1 MGTDLWEGDR
11 GVTMFAYQFAK
22 ALNRKGIPQG
32 FITMS
37 SGHGGRN
44 RQMASPL
51 SWTSFNGVKEIDQ
64 PAFQTRLNEL
74 FMQYPNTDIAEKA
87 VDDHVTD
94 VQDFNRIIIAA
105 NEQGEDLSKAAPLAA
120 PPFPEAGKSEEIRSD
135 TIPTS
140 AYNWCVSPMTPMA
153 VAGVIWAPSEHNIG
167 YEPALYAAELERGR
181 SFARGLEVVIGAD
194 IAATT
199 GAQLGQ
205 RFVGS
210 HGLAA
215 DEGEQGHEAPPFVV
229 VGILAPTGK
238 PIDRLI
244 LTSVESVWDVH
255 GIEHPAGEHA
265 RGEDGHGHDLPAG
278 ELEDHGGAAEITAIL
293 LGYRS
298 PAAAVR
304 LPAMIDRNTAMQ
316 SASPAR
322 ESARLITLFQPAIE
336 ALGLFAL
343 LLGGAGAFAVFVTL
357 WSAVRGREGDLALLR
372 VMGASRA
379 TIFGTVLL
387 EGAIVALLA
396 AVIGLGFAHGLLWL
410 ASRSFPSVAEAGIV
424 PFAFHRDEAAIVAGA
439 VLLGM
444 AAALLP
450 AWNVTRN
457 NLAPIL
463 DRN

>member
-1 MGTDLWEGDR
+1 MIRL
-11 GVTMFAYQFAK
+11 VFAYLGERK
-22 ALNRKGIPQG
+22 LTVALNVLLLAISVGMLVVLLQFSRQAEERFLDGAENIDLVVGAKG
-32 FITMS
+32 
-37 SGHGGRN
+37 
-44 RQMASPL
+44 SPL
-51 SWTSFNGVKEIDQ
+51 QLVLSSVYHLDQ
-64 PAFQTRLNEL
+64 PTGNIPLEALGDLR
-74 FMQYPNTDIAEKA
+74 
-87 VDDHVTD
+87 
-94 VQDFNRIIIAA
+94 A
-105 NEQGEDLSKAAPLAA
+105 NPMVASAIPLALGDN
-120 PPFPEAGKSEEIRSD
+120 FRGFRIVG
-135 TIPTS
+135 T
-140 AYNWCVSPMTPMA
+140 
-153 VAGVIWAPSEHNIG
+153 
-167 YEPALYAAELERGR
+167 EPALIDLYAAELARGR
-181 SFARGLEVVIGAD
+181 SFARGLEVVIGAEM
-194 IAATT
+194 AAAT

-205 RFVGS
+205 RFIGS

-215 DEGEQGHEAPPFVV
+215 DEGEQGHEATPFVV

-255 GIEHPAGEHA
+255 GIEHPAGDHA
-265 RGEDGHGHDLPAG
+265 RGEHTQDGHAHGGGAG
-278 ELEDHGGAAEITAIL
+278 ELEDRGAAAEITAIL

-322 ESARLITLFQPAIE
+322 ESARLITLFEPAIE

-379 TIFGTVLL
+379 MIFGTVLL
-387 EGAIVALLA
+387 EGAIVALMA
-396 AVIGLGFAHGLLWL
+396 ALIGLGFAHGLLWL
-410 ASRSFPSVAEAGIV
+410 ASRSFPEAGIV
-424 PFAFHRDEAAIVAGA
+424 PFAFHPGEAAIVAGA

>member
-1 MGTDLWEGDR
+1 MIRL
-11 GVTMFAYQFAK
+11 VLAYLGERK
-22 ALNRKGIPQG
+22 LTVALNVLLLAISVGMLVVLLQFSRQAEERFLDGAENIDLVVGAKG
-32 FITMS
+32 
-37 SGHGGRN
+37 
-44 RQMASPL
+44 SPL
-51 SWTSFNGVKEIDQ
+51 QLVLSSVYHLDQ
-64 PAFQTRLNEL
+64 PTGNIPLEAL
-74 FMQYPNTDIAEKA
+74 
-87 VDDHVTD
+87 
-94 VQDFNRIIIAA
+94 
-105 NEQGEDLSKAAPLAA
+105 EDLRANPMVASAIPLALGDN
-120 PPFPEAGKSEEIRSD
+120 FRGFRIVG
-135 TIPTS
+135 T
-140 AYNWCVSPMTPMA
+140 
-153 VAGVIWAPSEHNIG
+153 
-167 YEPALYAAELERGR
+167 EPALIDLYAAELDRGR
-181 SFARGLEVVIGAD
+181 SFERGLEVVIGAEM
-194 IAATT
+194 AATT
-199 GAQLGQ
+199 GAELGQ
-205 RFVGS
+205 QFVGS
-210 HGLAA
+210 HGLAT
-215 DEGEQGHEAPPFVV
+215 DEGEQGHEATPFIV

-244 LTSVESVWDVH
+244 LTSIESVWDVH
-255 GIEHPAGEHA
+255 GIEHPVGEHA
-265 RGEDGHGHDLPAG
+265 QGGHDHGSAA
-278 ELEDHGGAAEITAIL
+278 EEREDHGAAAEITAIL

-322 ESARLITLFQPAIE
+322 ESARLITLFEPAIE

-387 EGAIVALLA
+387 EGAIVALMA
-396 AVIGLGFAHGLLWL
+396 ALIGLGFAHVLLWL

-424 PFAFHRDEAAIVAGA
+424 PFAFHPDEAAIVAGA

-444 AAALLP
+444 GAALLP

>member
-1 MGTDLWEGDR
+1 MIRL
-11 GVTMFAYQFAK
+11 VFAYLGERK
-22 ALNRKGIPQG
+22 LTVALNVLLLAISVGMLVLLLQFSRQAEERFLGGAENIDLVVGAKG
-32 FITMS
+32 
-37 SGHGGRN
+37 
-44 RQMASPL
+44 SPL
-51 SWTSFNGVKEIDQ
+51 QLVLSSVYHLDQ
-64 PAFQTRLNEL
+64 PTGNIPLEALGEL
-74 FMQYPNTDIAEKA
+74 
-87 VDDHVTD
+87 
-94 VQDFNRIIIAA
+94 RA
-105 NEQGEDLSKAAPLAA
+105 NPMVASAIPLALGDN
-120 PPFPEAGKSEEIRSD
+120 FRGFRIVG
-135 TIPTS
+135 T
-140 AYNWCVSPMTPMA
+140 
-153 VAGVIWAPSEHNIG
+153 
-167 YEPALYAAELERGR
+167 EPALIDLYAAELERGR

-265 RGEDGHGHDLPAG
+265 RGGHDHDSAAG
-278 ELEDHGGAAEITAIL
+278 EREDRGSAAEITAIL

>member
-1 MGTDLWEGDR
+1 MIRL
-11 GVTMFAYQFAK
+11 VFAYLGERQLTV
-22 ALNRKGIPQG
+22 ALNVLLLAISVGMLVVLLQFSRQAEERFLDGAENIDLVVGAKG
-32 FITMS
+32 
-37 SGHGGRN
+37 
-44 RQMASPL
+44 SPL
-51 SWTSFNGVKEIDQ
+51 QLVLSSVYHLDQ
-64 PAFQTRLNEL
+64 PTGNIPLGAL
-74 FMQYPNTDIAEKA
+74 
-87 VDDHVTD
+87 
-94 VQDFNRIIIAA
+94 
-105 NEQGEDLSKAAPLAA
+105 EDLRANPMVASAIPLALGDN
-120 PPFPEAGKSEEIRSD
+120 FRGFRIVG
-135 TIPTS
+135 T
-140 AYNWCVSPMTPMA
+140 
-153 VAGVIWAPSEHNIG
+153 
-167 YEPALYAAELERGR
+167 EPALIDLYAAELARGR
-181 SFARGLEVVIGAD
+181 NFACGLEVVVGAD
-194 IAATT
+194 MAAAT
-199 GAQLGQ
+199 GARLGQ
-205 RFVGS
+205 RFIGS

-215 DEGEQGHEAPPFVV
+215 DEGEQGHEATPFVV

-265 RGEDGHGHDLPAG
+265 RGGHDHDSAAG
-278 ELEDHGGAAEITAIL
+278 EREDRGSAAEITAIL

-387 EGAIVALLA
+387 EGAIVALMA
-396 AVIGLGFAHGLLWL
+396 ALIGLGFAHGLLWL

-424 PFAFHRDEAAIVAGA
+424 PFAFHADEAAIVAGA